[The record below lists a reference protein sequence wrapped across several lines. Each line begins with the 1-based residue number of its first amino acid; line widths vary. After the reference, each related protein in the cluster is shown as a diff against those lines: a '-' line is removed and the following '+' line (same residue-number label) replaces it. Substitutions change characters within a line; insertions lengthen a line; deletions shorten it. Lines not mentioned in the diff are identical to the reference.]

1 MTDDEREDVLIRSEA
16 IERLQRAHVTSV
28 PFETLSIA
36 DGPAGSR
43 DGRSDERA
51 APPDDRPGPEPT
63 GVSLAVDDLYRKIVE
78 RRRGGFCFELN
89 GLFGRLLDEFG
100 FDVDTVAAM
109 VVTDGDP
116 SPPANHRSHVVHL
129 DRRYVVDVGMGVPT
143 LRRPLPL
150 DGTAHV
156 DDAGVGW
163 RIADSDRPDVDCVVQ
178 YDGRETDGWA
188 DRYLFGT
195 TPRERS
201 YFEATCDYL
210 ATAPESPFTGTPVV
224 SMATERGHAK
234 LTPGAF
240 TRIVDGEERSRDLA
254 PGEWHELLEA
264 EFGIPA
270 PRVERGRTG

>member
-1 MTDDEREDVLIRSEA
+1 VNVDRYLSRLGLDPADVRARPRDRETL
-16 IERLQRAHVTSV
+16 ERLQRAHVTSV

-43 DGRSDERA
+43 D
-51 APPDDRPGPEPT
+51 DRPGPEPT
-63 GVSLAVDDLYRKIVE
+63 GVSLAVDDLYRKVVE

-163 RIADSDRPDVDCVVQ
+163 RVADSDRPDVDCVVQ

-224 SMATERGHAK
+224 SMASGRRRGHDDRRDGAGGADRA
-234 LTPGAF
+234 TP
-240 TRIVDGEERSRDLA
+240 RRLDR
-254 PGEWHELLEA
+254 
-264 EFGIPA
+264 
-270 PRVERGRTG
+270 